1 MFPRVVGNLHDVE
14 LQALVAFPNA
24 VDAGDVGAGLVHR
37 PHQLEE
43 DKEKEDSQK
52 GTFRGKHTQKNT
64 VSLKLLEAEGSFS
77 ASLIKVS
84 VF

>member
-14 LQALVAFPNA
+14 LQALVTLPDA
-24 VDAGDVGAGLVHR
+24 VDAGDVGAGLVHG

-43 DKEKEDSQK
+43 YKEKRDSQK
-52 GTFRGKHTQKNT
+52 GTLREKHTQENT
-64 VSLKLLEAEGSFS
+64 VSSKLLEAEGSFS